1 MWFRCIVIVLVFLN
15 ILGTLLLWNLRQ
27 ENYKLDIV
35 WRGFSI
41 ITLMMIIVYI
51 FYTLFSH

>member
-27 ENYKLDIV
+27 ENSELDII
-35 WRGFSI
+35 WRSFSI
-41 ITLMMIIVYI
+41 ITLIMIIVYI

>member
-15 ILGTLLLWNLRQ
+15 ILGTLLFWNLRQ
-27 ENYKLDIV
+27 ENNKLDII
-35 WRGFSI
+35 WRSFSI
-41 ITLMMIIVYI
+41 ITLIMIIVYI